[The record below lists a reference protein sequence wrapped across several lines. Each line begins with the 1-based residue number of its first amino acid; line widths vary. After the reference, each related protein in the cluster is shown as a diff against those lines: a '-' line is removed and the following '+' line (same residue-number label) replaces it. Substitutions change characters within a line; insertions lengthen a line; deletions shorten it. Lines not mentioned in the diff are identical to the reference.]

1 MWQALSKQPRPFQAA
16 STHAHMLFQAASAR
30 LGWLAGCGGAAAA
43 AELQSAWQQ
52 LPATDERRLQTN
64 ANLTPEI
71 IASDVL

>member
-1 MWQALSKQPRPFQAA
+1 
-16 STHAHMLFQAASAR
+16 MLFQAASAR
-30 LGWLAGCGGAAAA
+30 LGWLAGCGGVAAA

-64 ANLTPEI
+64 ANLTLEI